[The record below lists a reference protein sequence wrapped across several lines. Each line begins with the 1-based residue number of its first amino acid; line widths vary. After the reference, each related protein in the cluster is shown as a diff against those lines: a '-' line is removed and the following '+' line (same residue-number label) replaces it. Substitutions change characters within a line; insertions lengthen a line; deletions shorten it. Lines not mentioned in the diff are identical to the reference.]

1 MTTWGAG
8 MKVLTIESTG
18 RRDGDLMA
26 GAESVEARVRTLEL
40 EGFERRHFE
49 VRCHVVRIPD
59 VEPEGSNDSE

>member
-8 MKVLTIESTG
+8 MKVLTVESTG
-18 RRDGDLMA
+18 RRDGDLVA

-49 VRCHVVRIPD
+49 VRCHVVRIPNT
-59 VEPEGSNDSE
+59 EGSKGNE